1 MTLMCIFIATNLT
14 KKNKNSL
21 SRLKYK
27 NKNSSLKLLK
37 RGPLPPQLQRPAFFR
52 LRPFDT
58 SFYVLAHVHQHKQ
71 QEQTVVAAAGASDLQ
86 AAVAGASDLQAA
98 VAGASDVLLYVAF
111 SMGPVPGL
119 GLLSEDL

>member
-58 SFYVLAHVHQHKQ
+58 SFYVLAHVHQHEPRTCRLRWQVPRTCRLWWQVPRMCCFTWPSRWGRCRDWVFCRRICKQ
-71 QEQTVVAAAGASDLQ
+71 KQK
-86 AAVAGASDLQAA
+86 
-98 VAGASDVLLYVAF
+98 LLF
-111 SMGPVPGL
+111 
-119 GLLSEDL
+119 LL